1 MSTQNEDPRIKARR
15 SAVEQAKV
23 RRRTIAIGSA
33 LCVVVAAFLVYV
45 VLNSA
50 LLETRNL
57 RVSGVLG
64 ERAGSVE
71 KAAAVPM
78 GEPLTFLD
86 TGAIASR
93 VKMLPWI
100 ASVSVKKHFP
110 HTVSIVLVERNPV
123 AWVRPGSQITIT
135 TVTSPKPSSTTRPRA
150 SASPTVSST
159 NPSGATSAPTSTT
172 QVLVLEPPRLVD
184 KKGRV
189 LATTAAPPSGIPEI
203 RGVKV
208 PKPGGFITPKSAAKT
223 FMALPK
229 ALRDQV
235 AVVEVD
241 RVGSVVLLLNT
252 TPGQRPTARVIRIG
266 PFAQVN
272 AKGKV
277 ALAVLEALRAN
288 RESVTTIDVTVPSAP
303 ATSRAGL

>member
-1 MSTQNEDPRIKARR
+1 MNAQNEDPRIKARR

-23 RRRTIAIGSA
+23 RRRTILVGSA
-33 LCVVVAAFLVYV
+33 LCVLVVVFLVYLL
-45 VLNSA
+45 LNSA
-50 LLETRNL
+50 LLETRSL
-57 RVSGVLG
+57 RISGVSG
-64 ERAGSVE
+64 ERAGAVE
-71 KAAAVPM
+71 RAAAVPM

-86 TGAIASR
+86 TGGIASR

-100 ASVSVKKHFP
+100 ASVSVKTHFP
-110 HTVSIVLVERNPV
+110 HTVSIDLVERNPV

-135 TVTSPKPSSTTRPRA
+135 TITSPKPPTTTQAGKGESAVPTTSPSETTGTTSTTR
-150 SASPTVSST
+150 
-159 NPSGATSAPTSTT
+159 APN
-172 QVLVLEPPRLVD
+172 LEPPRLVD
-184 KKGRV
+184 KNGRV
-189 LATTAAPPSGIPEI
+189 LATTAAPPLGIPEI

-208 PKPGGFITPKSAAKT
+208 PRPGGFITPKSAAKT

-229 ALRDQV
+229 LLRDQV
-235 AVVEVD
+235 AVVEID
-241 RVGSVVLLLNT
+241 SVGSVVILLNT

-266 PFAQVN
+266 SSEQVN

-303 ATSRAGL
+303 ATSRVGL